1 MTAVDLFCLPHAGGS
16 SLLFR
21 PWVTNA
27 PPGVAVTAVDYPGHG
42 MRRHEPLL
50 RDLGALVDDVIRTCR
65 PRASRPFALLGHSL
79 GGALALEVVRE
90 LARRGEPQ
98 PVRLIVS
105 AAGPPGT
112 WPQPQ
117 SAVRSDDATALAEMR
132 RIGGTPEELL
142 REPELRREVLAAFR
156 AGVEILGQ
164 MPLEPAVRLTVPV
177 TVLSGAD
184 DHVVTAPM
192 LAHWGATTSGAV
204 SQTVFPGGHFFVVEH
219 RQAVLETVARQL
231 RQDLLRP
238 PSASAIGPRPART
251 GATEAA
257 DTNMPTRRGVLA

>member
-1 MTAVDLFCLPHAGGS
+1 MTAVDLFCLPHAGGGS
-16 SLLFR
+16 TLFR

-27 PPGVAVTAVDYPGHG
+27 PPWIAVNPVDYPGHG
-42 MRRHEPLL
+42 TRRHEPLL
-50 RDLGALVDDVIRTCR
+50 WDLGALVEDVIRTCR

-112 WPQPQ
+112 WSRPQ
-117 SAVRSDDATALAEMR
+117 SGAQWDDAAALAEMR
-132 RIGGTPEELL
+132 RIGATPEELL
-142 REPELRREVLAAFR
+142 RQPELLREALDAFR

-164 MPLEPAVRLTVPV
+164 MPLDPAVRIAVPV
-177 TVLSGAD
+177 TVLGGED
-184 DHVVTAPM
+184 DHVVTPAM
-192 LAHWGATTSGAV
+192 LSHWDTTTSGAV
-204 SQTVFPGGHFFVVEH
+204 SQTMFSGGHFFVVEH
-219 RQAVLETVARQL
+219 RQAVLDIVARQL

-238 PSASAIGPRPART
+238 PSASAAGPGRT
-251 GATEAA
+251 GTKATEAA